1 MTTFSINEFYEKIKE
16 YPWIDVEYPTHK
28 YAIEVVTGERIACKW
43 EKLSC
48 ERHLRDLLRQNTEEF
63 PYVFDY
69 TRSNM
74 IFNWF
79 SKRCT
84 HVKGIYSGQP
94 IELVAFQKYDLGCL
108 FGWVTADKGYRRFNY
123 SFEEI
128 ARGHAKS
135 TKESGIATFFMAGD
149 CYYPP
154 FHHELR
160 RYDMSPNVYCA
171 GYDRNQAKI
180 VWNDAC
186 MMGQKSPKI
195 SKDLDIKKTMVT
207 NKKRGGE
214 MVALSRETKNKDGLS
229 VSLSII
235 DEYHAH
241 RTSDLYDVIRSA
253 LGKRVNEMVTIITTA
268 GNDSENNPCLKE
280 EELCKKILTGEIV
293 NEKYFVNIRQ
303 LDKDDDPHD
312 ERNWAKANPMLL
324 EIENGNEYAQGLYEK
339 IKTDHDMAYGS
350 NDYGKIREFLTKR
363 CNVWQQASDDMFMEG
378 CMDKFKSLA
387 VDREEF
393 LEMTEGL
400 DCIAGIDL
408 SKATDLTAAAYVFR
422 LANGKYALTAHGYIA
437 EERAVEHEKTDR
449 VPYLQWAKEGYCTL
463 TEGSTVDYSDLVDD
477 VLQAKERYGWNIKE
491 LTYDPYAAEYC
502 TQDIEK
508 GGITRVKVPQRMA
521 TLSEPT
527 KFFKKIVLEGN
538 LVHDGSPLLTWCVS
552 NAVAKTDDQENIML
566 SKKNRTDTQ
575 RIDLLAASINAFS
588 RAITVLKPKKSI
600 LYVPKR
606 RKSS

>member
-16 YPWIDVEYPTHK
+16 FPWIDIEYPTHK

-149 CYYPP
+149 CYYTP
-154 FHHELR
+154 FHPELR
-160 RYDMSPNVYCA
+160 KYDMSPNVYCA

-229 VSLSII
+229 VSLAII

-312 ERNWAKANPMLL
+312 ESNWAKANPMLL
-324 EIENGNEYAQGLYEK
+324 EIENGNEYAMGLYEK

-363 CNVWQQASDDMFMEG
+363 CNVWQQKSADMFMEG

-387 VDREEF
+387 IDREEF

-408 SKATDLTAAAYVFR
+408 SKATDLTATAYVFR
-422 LANGKYALTAHGYIA
+422 LANGKYALTAHGYIS
-437 EERAVEHEKTDR
+437 EERAAEHQKTDR

-463 TEGSTVDYSDLVDD
+463 TEGNTVDYHDLVDD
-477 VLQAKERYGWNIKE
+477 VLQAKEKYNWNVKE

-502 TQDIEK
+502 TQDIQRN
-508 GGITRVKVPQRMA
+508 GITRVSVPQRMA
-521 TLSEPT
+521 KLSEPT

-566 SKKNRTDTQ
+566 SKKNRSDTQ

-600 LYVPKR
+600 FYAPKR

>member
-1 MTTFSINEFYEKIKE
+1 M
-16 YPWIDVEYPTHK
+16 
-28 YAIEVVTGERIACKW
+28 
-43 EKLSC
+43 
-48 ERHLRDLLRQNTEEF
+48 
-63 PYVFDY
+63 
-69 TRSNM
+69 
-74 IFNWF
+74 
-79 SKRCT
+79 
-84 HVKGIYSGQP
+84 
-94 IELVAFQKYDLGCL
+94 
-108 FGWVTADKGYRRFNY
+108 
-123 SFEEI
+123 
-128 ARGHAKS
+128 
-135 TKESGIATFFMAGD
+135 
-149 CYYPP
+149 
-154 FHHELR
+154 
-160 RYDMSPNVYCA
+160 
-171 GYDRNQAKI
+171 
-180 VWNDAC
+180 
-186 MMGQKSPKI
+186 
-195 SKDLDIKKTMVT
+195 
-207 NKKRGGE
+207 
-214 MVALSRETKNKDGLS
+214 
-229 VSLSII
+229 
-235 DEYHAH
+235 EYHAH

-253 LGKRVNEMVTIITTA
+253 LGKRVNEMVTIITTS

-312 ERNWAKANPMLL
+312 ESNWAKANPMLL
-324 EIENGNEYAQGLYEK
+324 EIKNGNEYAMGLYEK

-350 NDYGKIREFLTKR
+350 NDYSKIREFLTKR
-363 CNVWQQASDDMFMEG
+363 CNVWQQASADMFMEG

-387 VDREEF
+387 IDREEF

-437 EERAVEHEKTDR
+437 EERAVEHERTDR

-477 VLQAKERYGWNIKE
+477 VLQAKAKYGWNVKE

-502 TQDIEK
+502 TQDIQK
-508 GGITRVKVPQRMA
+508 SGITRVSVPQRMA
-521 TLSEPT
+521 KLSEPT

-552 NAVAKTDDQENIML
+552 NAVVKTDDQENIML

-600 LYVPKR
+600 FYVPKR

>member
-1 MTTFSINEFYEKIKE
+1 M
-16 YPWIDVEYPTHK
+16 
-28 YAIEVVTGERIACKW
+28 
-43 EKLSC
+43 
-48 ERHLRDLLRQNTEEF
+48 
-63 PYVFDY
+63 
-69 TRSNM
+69 
-74 IFNWF
+74 
-79 SKRCT
+79 
-84 HVKGIYSGQP
+84 
-94 IELVAFQKYDLGCL
+94 
-108 FGWVTADKGYRRFNY
+108 
-123 SFEEI
+123 
-128 ARGHAKS
+128 
-135 TKESGIATFFMAGD
+135 
-149 CYYPP
+149 
-154 FHHELR
+154 
-160 RYDMSPNVYCA
+160 
-171 GYDRNQAKI
+171 
-180 VWNDAC
+180 
-186 MMGQKSPKI
+186 
-195 SKDLDIKKTMVT
+195 
-207 NKKRGGE
+207 
-214 MVALSRETKNKDGLS
+214 
-229 VSLSII
+229 
-235 DEYHAH
+235 EYHAH
-241 RTSDLYDVIRSA
+241 RTSELYDVIRSA
-253 LGKRVNEMVTIITTA
+253 LGKRSFGELVSIITTS
-268 GNDSENNPCLKE
+268 GNNSENNPCLKE

-324 EIENGNEYAQGLYEK
+324 EIKNGNEYAMGLYEK

-350 NDYGKIREFLTKR
+350 NDYSKIREFLTKR

-387 VDREEF
+387 IDREEF

-477 VLQAKERYGWNIKE
+477 VLQAKEKYGWNIKE

-600 LYVPKR
+600 FYVPKR

>member
-1 MTTFSINEFYEKIKE
+1 MTTFLINEFYEKIKE
-16 YPWIDVEYPTHK
+16 FPWIDIEYPTHK

-149 CYYPP
+149 CYYTP
-154 FHHELR
+154 FHPELR
-160 RYDMSPNVYCA
+160 KYDMSPNVYCA

-229 VSLSII
+229 VSLAII

-312 ERNWAKANPMLL
+312 ESNWAKANPMLL
-324 EIENGNEYAQGLYEK
+324 EIENGNEYAMGLYEK

-363 CNVWQQASDDMFMEG
+363 CNVWQQKSADMFMEG

-387 VDREEF
+387 IDREEF

-408 SKATDLTAAAYVFR
+408 SKATDLTATAYVFR
-422 LANGKYALTAHGYIA
+422 LANGKYALTAHGYIS
-437 EERAVEHEKTDR
+437 EERAAEHQKTDR

-463 TEGSTVDYSDLVDD
+463 TEGNTVDYHDLVDD
-477 VLQAKERYGWNIKE
+477 VLQAKEKYNWNVKE

-502 TQDIEK
+502 TQDIQRN
-508 GGITRVKVPQRMA
+508 GITRVSVPQRMA
-521 TLSEPT
+521 KLSEPT

-566 SKKNRTDTQ
+566 SKKNRSDTQ

-600 LYVPKR
+600 FYAPKR

>member
-1 MTTFSINEFYEKIKE
+1 MTTFSIDEFYEKIKE
-16 YPWIDVEYPTHK
+16 FPWIDIEYPTHK

-149 CYYPP
+149 CYYTP
-154 FHHELR
+154 FHPELR
-160 RYDMSPNVYCA
+160 KYDMSPNVYCA

-229 VSLSII
+229 VSLAII

-312 ERNWAKANPMLL
+312 ESNWAKANPMLL
-324 EIENGNEYAQGLYEK
+324 EIENGNEYAMGLYEK

-363 CNVWQQASDDMFMEG
+363 CNVWQQKSADMFMEG

-387 VDREEF
+387 IDREEF

-408 SKATDLTAAAYVFR
+408 SKATDLTATAYVFR
-422 LANGKYALTAHGYIA
+422 LANGKYALTAHGYIS
-437 EERAVEHEKTDR
+437 EERAAEHQKTDR

-463 TEGSTVDYSDLVDD
+463 TEGNTVDYHDLVDD
-477 VLQAKERYGWNIKE
+477 VLQAKEKYNWNVKE

-502 TQDIEK
+502 TQDIQRN
-508 GGITRVKVPQRMA
+508 GITRVSVPQRMA
-521 TLSEPT
+521 KLSEPT

-566 SKKNRTDTQ
+566 SKKNRSDTQ

-600 LYVPKR
+600 FYAPKR